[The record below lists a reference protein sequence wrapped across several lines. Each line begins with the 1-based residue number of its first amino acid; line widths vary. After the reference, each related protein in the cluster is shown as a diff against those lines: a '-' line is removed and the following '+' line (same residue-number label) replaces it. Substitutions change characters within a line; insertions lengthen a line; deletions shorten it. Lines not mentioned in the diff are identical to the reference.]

1 VPFAASYDRTTKIVS
16 AVVCLGLLAIV
27 FAVRNP
33 VLAILALLIL
43 AVSFAWSP
51 RGYRIE
57 GRMLLVDRLAGT
69 VRIALD
75 GIREARRTTPEDLR
89 GCIRL
94 WGSGGLFGYYGLFS
108 TSKLGKS
115 TWYVTNRSKSVVLIS
130 DRKTVLISP
139 DDQEGFLASIQAAAP
154 VVQGMSLSSATS
166 ERSWRSKLFTPL
178 GAALVLAAIGLG
190 VAANLYSPGPPS
202 YTLTASTLTIHDRFY
217 PVTLQARDVDLGG
230 IRIVDL
236 NQNTGW
242 RPVTRTNGFANS
254 HYQSGWF
261 RSASGEK
268 VRLYHA
274 GSPIV
279 VLLPPSGAG
288 PAVLYQ
294 AEDPVDFVHQLRT
307 AWGASAAGQAK
318 AGQ

>member
-1 VPFAASYDRTTKIVS
+1 MPFAASYDRTTKIIS

-27 FAVRNP
+27 FSVHNLILAV
-33 VLAILALLIL
+33 LALLIL
-43 AVSFAWSP
+43 AVSIAWSP

-75 GIREARRTTPEDLR
+75 GIREARRTTSEDLR

-94 WGSGGLFGYYGLFS
+94 AGSGGLFGYYGLFS

-115 TWYVTNRSKSVVLIS
+115 TWYVTNRSNSVVLIS
-130 DRKTVLISP
+130 DRKTLLFSP
-139 DDQEGFLASIQAAAP
+139 DDPENFLAAIQAAAP
-154 VVQGMSLSSATS
+154 VAPATGPSSATR
-166 ERSWRSKLFTPL
+166 ERSWIGKLVAPL
-178 GAALVLAAIGLG
+178 GVALVLAAVGLG

-202 YTLTASTLTIHDRFY
+202 YTLTAGSLTIHDRFY
-217 PVTLQARDVDLGG
+217 PVTLQSSDVDLGG

-236 NQNTGW
+236 SQNSGW
-242 RPVTRTNGFANS
+242 RPVQRTNGFANS

-261 RSASGEK
+261 RTVSGEK
-268 VRLYHA
+268 VRLYRA
-274 GSPIV
+274 GNPVV
-279 VLLPPSGAG
+279 VLLPPAGAG
-288 PAVLYQ
+288 APVLYQ
-294 AEDPVDFVHQLRT
+294 AEDPEDFVHQLRA
-307 AWGASAAGQAK
+307 AWGASGQAK